1 MNSSRKMRA
10 SRPTS
15 GAAKSKTKLMV
26 SMPVGVSA
34 KIRDSIAKKLTNK
47 AYRDHYARNIVI
59 HGLAHQI
66 RENRE
71 LRGWTQD
78 FFAKKMGG
86 GVRQTTV
93 SRLEDPSYGKYSVST
108 LFKVASAFDVA
119 LSMRF
124 VSFSRFLMENSSKT
138 PEALFAKSFDDDDV
152 AAPCAYVVVYQEQQ
166 IGLDSDD
173 AYALNTVPHQG
184 DGRAKEWL
192 AIRHTPS
199 NENEFSNALFFG
211 GVVDRLERED

>member
-15 GAAKSKTKLMV
+15 GGAKSKTKIVV

-34 KIRDSIAKKLTNK
+34 KVRDSIAKKLSNK

-71 LRGWTQD
+71 ARGWTQE
-78 FFAKKMGG
+78 FFAKKMGE

-93 SRLEDPSYGKYSVST
+93 SRLEDPSYGRYSVST

-119 LSMRF
+119 LSMRLM
-124 VSFSRFLMENSSKT
+124 SFSRFLMENSSKT
-138 PEALFAKSFDDDDV
+138 PSALFAKSFEDDDV
-152 AAPCAYVVVYQEQQ
+152 ASPRAYVIVSQEQLS
-166 IGLDSDD
+166 GTETEEVYAVSTLD
-173 AYALNTVPHQG
+173 YVT
-184 DGRAKEWL
+184 RAGEWL
-192 AIRHTPS
+192 AVSHTPS
-199 NENEFSNALFFG
+199 NVSEFSKTLFFN
-211 GVVDRLERED
+211 GVSDRLKQEA